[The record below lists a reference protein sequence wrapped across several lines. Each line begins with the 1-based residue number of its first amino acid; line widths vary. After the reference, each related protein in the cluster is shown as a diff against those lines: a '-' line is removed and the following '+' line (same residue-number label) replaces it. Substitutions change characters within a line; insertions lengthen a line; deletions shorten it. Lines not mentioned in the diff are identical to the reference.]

1 MNWKQT
7 CISEVQ
13 AAVRHAKPSATE
25 LAELCFEEIVAQ
37 NPAINAYLSVS
48 RERALRAAANV
59 DQLVAQ
65 GAPLPPLAGV
75 PVGIKDVLVMKG
87 SPATAG
93 SRILE
98 GYIPPYDATVV
109 KRLEAAGAVLL
120 GKLNCDEFAM
130 GSSTENS
137 GYGPVHN
144 PVALDRVP
152 GGSSG

>member
-7 CISEVQ
+7 CISDVQ
-13 AAVRHAKPSATE
+13 AAVRHGKPSATE
-25 LAELCFEEIVAQ
+25 LAELCFQEIVAQ

-48 RERALRAAANV
+48 RERALHAAANI
-59 DQLVAQ
+59 DQLAAQ
-65 GAPLPPLAGV
+65 GTPLPPLAGV
-75 PVGIKDVLVMKG
+75 PIGIKDVLVMTG

-120 GKLNCDEFAM
+120 GKLNCDEIGRAH
-130 GSSTENS
+130 
-137 GYGPVHN
+137 V
-144 PVALDRVP
+144 
-152 GGSSG
+152 